1 MNQRRLRKLQEVRR
15 HASYT
20 QLYYDLVR
28 LWGQEVIWAAVLTAF
43 VVMMLMA
50 VWSVDFAS
58 VTPAEFPV
66 VVEAIVRA
74 LIILVI
80 PGLLFYLATAYSKD
94 PVTEVPLL
102 AVYIITALP
111 RPYTQQRGLGYRQI
125 RHLMDVARIEQ
136 SAADWRGSF
145 VSVIILGVLSLGV
158 ALGLSFLRD
167 SVSNLLGLPSAES
180 GFPWR
185 NSWFLRSIESDWYQ
199 LMSTLGL
206 ILIGL
211 WLGFTLLEYTRRFL
225 GTEPANRILLMAG
238 EDALAFLEEHG
249 LTESETFSLR
259 EKKAIAAHFRCRLV
273 AAEDAS
279 RYDRL
284 GMRGHEPSGMLWYL
298 HPPAQYSRLERARL
312 TALRARNRFLRNHRQ
327 SEDKGDK

>member
-1 MNQRRLRKLQEVRR
+1 MNQRRLNKLQEVRR

-28 LWGQEVIWAAVLTAF
+28 LWGQEITWAAVLTGL
-43 VVMMLMA
+43 VIVMLMA

-74 LIILVI
+74 LVILVV

-102 AVYIITALP
+102 AVYIMTALP

-158 ALGLSFLRD
+158 ALGLSALRA
-167 SVSNLLGLPSAES
+167 SVSDLLGLPSDES

-185 NSWFLRSIESDWYQ
+185 DNWFLQPLESDWYQ
-199 LMSTLGL
+199 LLTTLAL
-206 ILIGL
+206 LLIGL
-211 WLGFTLLEYTRRFL
+211 WLGYTLLEYTRRFL

-249 LTESETFSLR
+249 LSESEAFSFR

-279 RYDRL
+279 RYDKL
-284 GMRGHEPSGMLWYL
+284 GMRGDEPSGMLWYL

-312 TALRARNRFLRNHRQ
+312 TASRARNKLLRNHNQ
-327 SEDKGDK
+327 SEDIEDK